1 MKRTGIFVLLISFM
15 ACQSE
20 KKTTGAADSIAMAG
34 ATDTLTYSYDSVK
47 VYSKSPLSKDKNI
60 TDTSKATISYPV
72 FADKN
77 INDFILKKVLLTADS
92 GKNYSSYQA
101 YASDFIKGFDDFQKT
116 EKDSPQTWFLEIK
129 NEVTAQKT
137 SYLSIRSRFVSYM
150 GGAHPNTVFS
160 YLNYN
165 TLSKQEIL
173 LDSLLLPGAMP
184 KLTAVAEEIFRKN
197 EKLSPTASLKDGYF
211 FENNTFS
218 LNHNFTITEEG
229 LKFLYNPYEIKAYV
243 YGTTELLI
251 PFSALKGI
259 AKPNSLLSPSN

>member
-47 VYSKSPLSKDKNI
+47 VYSKNPLSKDKNV
-60 TDTSKATISYPV
+60 TDTSKAVISYPV
-72 FADKN
+72 FAEEDV
-77 INDFILKKVLLTADS
+77 NDFILKKVLLTADS

-101 YASDFIKGFDDFQKT
+101 YAADFIKGFDDFQKT
-116 EKDSPQTWFLEIK
+116 EKDSPQTWFLEIR
-129 NEVTAQKT
+129 NEVAAQKPD
-137 SYLSIRSRFVSYM
+137 YLSVKSRFVSYM
-150 GGAHPNTVFS
+150 GGAHPNTVYT

-165 TLSKQEIL
+165 TASKQEIL
-173 LDSLLLPGAMP
+173 LDSLLLPGTMP
-184 KLTAVAEEIFRKN
+184 RLTAVAEEIFRKN

-218 LNHNFTITEEG
+218 LNRNFTITAEG
-229 LKFLYNPYEIKAYV
+229 LKFLYNPYEIKAYAF
-243 YGTTELLI
+243 GTTELLI